1 MTELKTALADT
12 ATTPEQAKAKVM
24 AVRDARKK
32 AAADLAKAQSN
43 LLLLLTP
50 DQEATLVSL
59 GYID

>member
-1 MTELKTALADT
+1 MTELKTALAGEAPVT
-12 ATTPEQAKAKVM
+12 EQITAKVA
-24 AVRDARKK
+24 AVREVRKK
-32 AAADLAKAQSN
+32 AVTDLAAAQKN